1 MSTEVTASGPGE
13 ATTYLY
19 PGGHD
24 WPYWEREFTAS
35 WPVLA
40 HALGVPE

>member
-1 MSTEVTASGPGE
+1 MTASGPGE

-19 PGGHD
+19 PGGGHD
-24 WPYWEREFTAS
+24 WPYREREFTAS